1 MTRRESSRGV
11 SSPAP
16 RRLPPRSFL
25 IGGTLRELNPRWVD
39 VEPERLHDAAL
50 AQVQQAVVRA
60 AIERGVSRREL
71 AAAPR
76 QDPRNVDSKLRGSAW
91 LQLGDLLAWADRL
104 DVPVERL
111 LAVPLAAHLPAEWR
125 AAGGTGTYVPAVD
138 SRMVGA
144 VDHVTQKILP
154 GFKHLFD
161 DAALSYALAVA
172 LAEGGVP
179 PSRLT
184 VEDTRGQGRLLVCRH
199 GSVRMTVVC
208 IALTTFE
215 HARPQWTDALRSTLT
230 RTAASQEEPAD
241 VPLVVVAAGPALM
254 DQLDAVVPGVV
265 GAPVGARLEAH
276 AREMDRLG
284 LDRRTRPDPVGLHAR
299 AEAAGTSVLLLGP
312 AGASGSA

>member
-1 MTRRESSRGV
+1 
-11 SSPAP
+11 
-16 RRLPPRSFL
+16 
-25 IGGTLRELNPRWVD
+25 
-39 VEPERLHDAAL
+39 
-50 AQVQQAVVRA
+50 
-60 AIERGVSRREL
+60 VSRREL